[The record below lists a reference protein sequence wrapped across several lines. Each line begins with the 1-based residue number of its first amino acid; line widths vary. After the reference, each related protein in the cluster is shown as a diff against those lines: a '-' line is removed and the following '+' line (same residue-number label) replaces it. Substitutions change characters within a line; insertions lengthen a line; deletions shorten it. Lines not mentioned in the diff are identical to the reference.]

1 MFTLL
6 FIMMLIS
13 ITVAWFLIQRLQE
26 RPWTQHGVLPGSQD
40 QGGLTS
46 SAPTVGLWSFMAVVT
61 SVFLIFTASYFMRI
75 NSSHGGVAASA
86 MLHEWVPVREPSILW
101 LNTAVLIVTSL
112 VLELARQAARNTN
125 VRLVRTYLIA
135 ATVLTLIFL
144 SGQAYAWQL
153 VAPQEM
159 TRSNAAYSFFVL
171 LTAVHGL
178 HLFGGLFVLTRG
190 AGRLS
195 QKFDATNLIAV
206 AAMRQTV
213 KLCATYWHFLL
224 VVWFG
229 LFTLLLST

>member
-6 FIMMLIS
+6 FVMMLIA

-26 RPWTQHGVLPGSQD
+26 KPWTQHGVLPGSQD

-75 NSSHGGVAASA
+75 NSSHGGVASG
-86 MLHEWVPVREPSILW
+86 MMHEWVPVREPSILW
-101 LNTAVLIVTSL
+101 LNTAVLIATSL
-112 VLELARQAARNTN
+112 VLELARRAAGNTN
-125 VRLVRTYLIA
+125 IHLTRTYLIA

-153 VAPQEM
+153 VAPHEM

-178 HLFGGLFVLTRG
+178 HLFGGLFVLARG

-206 AAMRQTV
+206 GAMRRTV
-213 KLCATYWHFLL
+213 NLCATYWHFLL